1 MASVNNEV
9 SADARRR
16 QRLTP
21 QERVPQILDA
31 ALTEFSRRGYAAT
44 RMDDIARRSG
54 LSKGGLYAHFDS
66 KDAIFKALLDRVLLE
81 IDWDGVSQPAA
92 GASTRAVAEWVV
104 DRLHH
109 TLLAPGSVAILRL
122 LVAERERVPLRV
134 DEWRQSVVGLRMQQV
149 AELIGGRLGASGRQ
163 DSVLVRH
170 PWLALSPVIHVLLWQ
185 AVFGE
190 GGHPDPDYR
199 RAHVDMLGELLD

>member
-1 MASVNNEV
+1 MASENNKLP
-9 SADARRR
+9 ADATRR

-31 ALTEFSRRGYAAT
+31 ALAEFSRRGYAAT

-66 KDAIFKALLDRVLLE
+66 KSTIFKALLDRALLE
-81 IDWDGVSQPAA
+81 VDWGGESQPAA
-92 GASTRAVAEWVV
+92 GASTRAVAEWIV

-109 TLLAPGSVAILRL
+109 TLLAQGSVAILRL

-149 AELIGGRLGASGRQ
+149 AELIGGRLSASGHH
-163 DSVLVRH
+163 DSVLARH
-170 PWLALSPVIHVLLWQ
+170 PWLTLSPVIHVLLWQ

-190 GGHPDPDYR
+190 GGHPDPAYR
-199 RAHVDMLGELLD
+199 QAHVDMLCELLD